1 MARRFP
7 IFPVLLS
14 LTALLGAIG
23 VSVAMPAN
31 AAVVGGFDFDRA
43 QVSVTGLQVPWGMA
57 FLPDGSALVSERNT
71 GRIMQVRPG
80 QTPTAVATISGVS
93 ASGESGLLGIAVS
106 PNYATDQ
113 WVYAYFT
120 TSTDN
125 RLVRLRLSA
134 PTTQNVLFSGVPRN
148 TIHDGGRIAFG
159 PDGMLYVSTG
169 DAATTANAQNLNSP
183 AGKILRMTPDG
194 GIPASGNPFANSR
207 VYSYGHRNV
216 QGLAW
221 DSQGRMYASEFG
233 QNNLDEINQIVAGGN
248 YGWPTCEGSCSNPSF
263 RNPIISWTTAEAS
276 PSGLAYANNTLFAA
290 ALRGTRLWTVT
301 LNGSGGAASALAQLQ
316 NTYGRLRAVAVGPD
330 GWLWVATSN
339 RDGRGTPVA
348 ADDRIIRIPPAGVSP
363 SPSPSVSPP
372 VDTIPPTTPGA
383 PTAFNVTNSA
393 ATLNWPVS
401 TDSGGSGLAG
411 YNVYREQG
419 ATDPLLAQTTSNSST
434 LTGLTANTQYQ
445 VYVRARDGAGNL
457 SGNSP
462 TVTFTTTGGTTTG
475 GCSAAGTV
483 QTQWSNGY
491 VIQPLTVTNT
501 GTTGINGWTVTFTLP
516 AGHTVTGSWNTTL
529 TVSGQTVTARNVGH
543 NGTIAAGGNVQ
554 FGFQVSRPNGNTA
567 TPSGYTC
574 TSP

>member
-1 MARRFP
+1 MA
-7 IFPVLLS
+7 
-14 LTALLGAIG
+14 T
-23 VSVAMPAN
+23 PAT

-43 QVSVTGLQVPWGMA
+43 QVSVTGLQVPWGLA
-57 FLPDGSALVSERNT
+57 FLPDGSALVAERNT

-120 TSTDN
+120 TASDN

-134 PTTQNVLFSGVPRN
+134 PTTQNVLFSGVPRA

-159 PDGMLYVSTG
+159 PDGMLYVTTG
-169 DAATTANAQNLNSP
+169 DAGTTANAQNTSSM
-183 AGKILRMTPDG
+183 AGKILRMTPEG
-194 GIPASGNPFANSR
+194 GVPASGNPFANSR
-207 VYSYGHRNV
+207 VYSYGHRNP

-221 DSQGRMYASEFG
+221 DNQGRLYAAEFG

-248 YGWPTCEGSCSNPSF
+248 YGWPTCEGSCNNPSF

-316 NTYGRLRAVAVGPD
+316 GAYGRLRTVAVGPD

-348 ADDRIIRIPPAGVSP
+348 ADDRIIRIPPAGSSP
-363 SPSPSVSPP
+363 SPSASFSPP

-383 PTAFNVTNSA
+383 PTAFNVTNNA
-393 ATLNWPVS
+393 ATLNWTVS

-434 LTGLTANTQYQ
+434 LTGLTPNTQYT

-457 SGNSP
+457 SGNSAA
-462 TVTFTTTGGTTTG
+462 VTFTTTGGTGTG
-475 GCSAAGTV
+475 GCTATGTV
-483 QTQWSNGY
+483 QTQWGNGY
-491 VIQPLTVTNT
+491 VIQPLTVTNS
-501 GTTGINGWTVTFTLP
+501 GTTTINGWTVSFTLP

-529 TVSGQTVTARNVGH
+529 TVSGQNVTARNVGH
-543 NGTIAAGGNVQ
+543 NGTIAAGGNQQ

>member
-1 MARRFP
+1 M
-7 IFPVLLS
+7 
-14 LTALLGAIG
+14 TALLGAIG
-23 VSVAMPAN
+23 VSVAMPAS
-31 AAVVGGFDFDRA
+31 AAVIGGFDFDRA

-125 RLVRLRLSA
+125 RLVRLRLNA

-159 PDGMLYVSTG
+159 PDGMLYVATG
-169 DAATTANAQNLNSP
+169 DAGTTANAQNLNSP
-183 AGKILRMTPDG
+183 GGKILRMTPDG
-194 GIPASGNPFANSR
+194 GIPASGQPFANSR
-207 VYSYGHRNV
+207 VWSYGHRNV

-221 DSQGRMYASEFG
+221 DNQGRMYASEFG
-233 QNNLDEINQIVAGGN
+233 QNNLDEVNQIVAGGN
-248 YGWPTCEGSCSNPSF
+248 YGWPTCEGSCTNPSF

-276 PSGLAYANNTLFAA
+276 PSGLAYANNTLFVA

-301 LNGSGGAASALAQLQ
+301 LNASGGAASALAQFQ
-316 NTYGRLRAVAVGPD
+316 GAYGRLRAVSVGPD

-339 RDGRGTPVA
+339 RDGRGTPIA
-348 ADDRIIRIPPAGVSP
+348 ADDRIIRVPPAGVSP

-372 VDTIPPTTPGA
+372 VDTVPPTTPGA
-383 PTAFNVTNSA
+383 PTAFNVTSSA

-419 ATDPLLAQTTSNSST
+419 ATDPLLAQPASNSAT

-445 VYVRARDGAGNL
+445 VYVRARDNAGNL
-457 SGNSP
+457 SGNS
-462 TVTFTTTGGTTTG
+462 TLVTFTTTGGTTTG
-475 GCSAAGTV
+475 GCSATGTV
-483 QTQWSNGY
+483 QTQWGNGY

-501 GTTGINGWTVTFTLP
+501 GTTGINGWTVAFTLP
-516 AGHTVTGSWNTTL
+516 AGHTITGSWNTTI
-529 TVSGQTVTARNVGH
+529 TVSGQNVTARNVGH